1 MGKYDF
7 NTLVN
12 RGNFKAR
19 KWNMTSLKA
28 DGTFGDDII
37 PMGMADMDF
46 LCAPQIQNAIKEVAE
61 HGIYGYTYVYDEF
74 YDSIINWN
82 ERRHGSKLEK
92 EWITLTHGTV
102 STLHY
107 IVQEFC
113 NEGDNVVLQSP
124 AYDPFYNAIV
134 RGNANPIYNRLLLND
149 GKYEIDF
156 EDLEEK
162 LRDEKTSLM
171 IFCSPHNPTGR
182 VWTREELLKVGE
194 LCVKHN
200 VLIVADEINREL
212 MLYGN
217 KHTAMIDV
225 SEEVKNNTILCTSP
239 NKAFNLG
246 GLKSSYTI
254 IPNEEIRIK
263 LKKRLEKNSIT
274 SPNIFVIPSV
284 TTAYNEC
291 EDWLEELIEYVEGNL
306 DYLREYL
313 EKNIPEIKLIEP
325 EGSYLAWLDFREIEA
340 DPIKLEK
347 FNLEVAKIKFCEGYT
362 FVDNGD
368 GFARINLGCQ
378 RFILE
383 EALKRLE
390 KAVKNR

>member
-7 NTLVN
+7 NTLVD
-12 RGNFKAR
+12 RGKFKAR
-19 KWNMTSLKA
+19 KWNMTSF
-28 DGTFGDDII
+28 DENGNFGDNII

-46 LCAPQIQNAIKEVAE
+46 LCAPQIKNAIKKVAE

-74 YDSIINWN
+74 YESIINWN
-82 ERRHGSKLEK
+82 MRRHNSKLEK

-113 NEGDNVVLQSP
+113 KEGDNVVIQSP

-134 RGNANPIYNRLLLND
+134 RGGANPLYNRLILNS

-162 LRDEKTSLM
+162 LKDEKTKLI

-182 VWTREELLKVGE
+182 VWSKEEVLRVGE
-194 LCVKHN
+194 LCVKYN

-217 KHTAMIDV
+217 KHTPIIEV
-225 SEEVKNNTILCTSP
+225 SQEIKNNAILCTSP

-246 GLKSSYTI
+246 GLKSSYII
-254 IPNEEIRIK
+254 IPNEKIRIR
-263 LKKRLEKNSIT
+263 LQKRLEKNSIT

-284 TTAYNEC
+284 TIAYNEC
-291 EDWLEELIEYVEGNL
+291 EEWLEELIEYVQGNL
-306 DYLREYL
+306 DYLRKYL
-313 EKNIPEIKLIEP
+313 KENISEIELTEP
-325 EGSYLAWLDFREIEA
+325 EGSYLAWLDFRKIES
-340 DPIKLEK
+340 DPMKLEK
-347 FNLEVAKIKFCEGYT
+347 FNLEVARIKFCEGYT

-368 GFARINLGCQ
+368 GFARINLGCP

>member
-7 NTLVN
+7 NTLVD
-12 RGNFKAR
+12 RGSFKAR
-19 KWNMTSLKA
+19 KWNMTQLKE
-28 DGTFGDDII
+28 DGTFGENII

-46 LCAPQIQNAIKEVAE
+46 QCAPQIKKAIVEVAE
-61 HGIYGYTYVYDEF
+61 HGIYGYTYMHDEF
-74 YDSIINWN
+74 YNSIINWN
-82 ERRHGSKLEK
+82 IRRHNSEIKK

-107 IVQEFC
+107 IIQEFC
-113 NEGDNVVLQSP
+113 NKGDKVLLQSP
-124 AYDPFYNAIV
+124 AYDPFYNAVV
-134 RGNANPIYNRLLLND
+134 RGGASPVYNRLLLND
-149 GKYEIDF
+149 GKYTIDYK
-156 EDLEEK
+156 DLEEK
-162 LRDEKTSLM
+162 LSDEKTTFM
-171 IFCSPHNPTGR
+171 ILCSPHNPTGR

-194 LCVKHN
+194 LCVRYN

-225 SEEVKNNTILCTSP
+225 SEEIRNNTILCTSP

-246 GLKSSYTI
+246 GLKSSYTVV
-254 IPNEEIRIK
+254 PNEEIRNK

-284 TTAYNEC
+284 TAAYNEC
-291 EDWLEELIEYVEGNL
+291 EDWLEELIEYVEGNI
-306 DYLREYL
+306 DYLRNYL
-313 EKNIPEIKLIEP
+313 KTKIPSIKLVEP
-325 EGSYLAWLDFREIEA
+325 EGSYLAWLDFREVES
-340 DPIKLEK
+340 DPVKLEE
-347 FNLEVAKIKFCEGYT
+347 FNLNVAKIKFCEGYT
-362 FVDNGD
+362 FVENGD

-390 KAVKNR
+390 KAVNNR